1 MHKCLNLL
9 KNQSNHS
16 IDKCPIKIPMSY
28 KELETEK
35 LYYSMGDVSK
45 MLGVNP
51 SLIRFWEK
59 ELGVIQLKKNKKGN
73 RLFTL
78 SDIEKLKTIYTL
90 VKQKGFTLQGAKN
103 VVTGKSNIQ
112 ALSSNDDVL
121 SKLQKL
127 KSQLLELAKEL

>member
-1 MHKCLNLL
+1 
-9 KNQSNHS
+9 
-16 IDKCPIKIPMSY
+16 
-28 KELETEK
+28 
-35 LYYSMGDVSK
+35 
-45 MLGVNP
+45 
-51 SLIRFWEK
+51 LIRFWEK

-103 VVTGKSNIQ
+103 VISGKSNIQ